1 MKKKILI
8 GAFALV
14 SLLGGTFAYET
25 FSGQKEAEALCVNG
39 DTNNGICISGD
50 AGVNCY
56 PISDS
61 YGNCSTSLSGKVHQF

>member
-25 FSGQKEAEALCVNG
+25 FSGQKEAAADCRRAFS
-39 DTNNGICISGD
+39 NNDGICVADMCTAGYD
-50 AGVNCY
+50 ASRCN
-56 PISDS
+56 I
-61 YGNCSTSLSGKVHQF
+61 GKSNQINPQP